1 MEKQQNNMR
10 SRASREKQKRYFR
23 KRVVTTLGLL
33 AVIAGVGMAAAVV
46 ASNKKKDKE
55 QKNGTV
61 ETIADP
67 AVTEASQQEEGQKE
81 QDQQEAQEPEAG
93 SWEAVLA
100 EANLLAAGYDYDAA
114 IGMVQN
120 YEGYESVGE
129 LTAAIEDFE
138 ARKAECVPVNI
149 SEIPHVF
156 YHSLVVDPNK
166 AFANQDTDPQAVGNN
181 QWMTTIDEFNKI
193 TQIMYDEGY
202 VLVDLKDIAEEK
214 IGRASCRERV

>member
-67 AVTEASQQEEGQKE
+67 AVTEAPQQ
-81 QDQQEAQEPEAG
+81 
-93 SWEAVLA
+93 L
-100 EANLLAAGYDYDAA
+100 
-114 IGMVQN
+114 
-120 YEGYESVGE
+120 
-129 LTAAIEDFE
+129 
-138 ARKAECVPVNI
+138 
-149 SEIPHVF
+149 
-156 YHSLVVDPNK
+156 SL
-166 AFANQDTDPQAVGNN
+166 
-181 QWMTTIDEFNKI
+181 IHI
-193 TQIMYDEGY
+193 
-202 VLVDLKDIAEEK
+202 
-214 IGRASCRERV
+214 